1 MEFNRN
7 RPCLSAFF
15 GIVING
21 TDHHSGS
28 IVVFRGQR
36 KVIGNYSIDDQGLD
50 LIAELGIMFMPAG
63 VGDVFQPYIESLI
76 VFAVL
81 TFIEMVIV

>member
-1 MEFNRN
+1 
-7 RPCLSAFF
+7 
-15 GIVING
+15 
-21 TDHHSGS
+21 
-28 IVVFRGQR
+28 
-36 KVIGNYSIDDQGLD
+36 
-50 LIAELGIMFMPAG
+50 MPAG